1 MKEFDA
7 AELAKFN
14 GENGS
19 PVYVAYKDRV
29 YDVTGSKLWRTGTHM
44 KRHHAGRDLTADI
57 QGAPHEP
64 DVLERYPQI
73 GTLKKEVAEVAEI
86 QIPAALARLLEKAPM
101 LRRHPHPMTVHFP
114 IVFSFTITVFNL
126 LYLITGVKSLEMTA
140 LHTLAAGILFTVVA
154 IATGLY
160 TWWLNYLAKPMK
172 AAKVKIPLSLTVLV
186 IQIIAFIWR
195 MNVPDGN
202 IRSFTCLWR
211 GTYSSRRHFC
221 MRPST
226 RSSRPSSRCSLARC
240 AGHCRSFR
248 RT

>member
-29 YDVTGSKLWRTGTHM
+29 YDVSGSKLWRTGTHM

-86 QIPAALARLLEKAPM
+86 QIPAVLARLLEKAPM

-114 IVFSFTITVFNL
+114 IVFSFTTTVFNL

-195 MNVPDGN
+195 MNVPDV
-202 IRSFTCLWR
+202 
-211 GTYSSRRHFC
+211 
-221 MRPST
+221 MD
-226 RSSRPSSRCSLARC
+226 SLQGANLIYLLMVLSLFPIVVVIGWFG
-240 AGHCRSFR
+240 AHLTFPVEKS
-248 RT
+248 